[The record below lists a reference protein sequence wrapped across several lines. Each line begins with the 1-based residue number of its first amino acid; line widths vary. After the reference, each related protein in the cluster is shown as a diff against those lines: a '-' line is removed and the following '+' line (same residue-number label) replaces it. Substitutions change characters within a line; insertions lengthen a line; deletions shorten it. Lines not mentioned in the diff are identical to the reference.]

1 VSVGQ
6 KVEDLLADP
15 DNEKWLSISSELCG
29 GEYQSQCFLW
39 NFFSFLVSVWDSFLP
54 DNLGTHISNTRE
66 AKAFALLAEEGI
78 AKGIRRITAV
88 TTDRASDAMKMADNF
103 EKQVDE
109 AAKLEGSLLEEVGI
123 GFYLSKFW

>member
-1 VSVGQ
+1 MVIYFIWIV
-6 KVEDLLADP
+6 
-15 DNEKWLSISSELCG
+15 WWWISKPIFSLK
-29 GEYQSQCFLW
+29 FL
-39 NFFSFLVSVWDSFLP
+39 SFLVSVWDSFLL

-88 TTDRASDAMKMADNF
+88 TTDRASDAMKMADDF